1 MSIISYT
8 TYHYNQYIS
17 SCPWNI
23 SLQDLS
29 IQLLQGT
36 YPAVFFLL
44 KLIWGRWLVRGVWND
59 TKRYYFSFPGLIRT
73 GKSPTQTLSSISYK
87 WNTGKKKK
95 KKQDRGTHLWQQAHQ
110 QPLFCICS
118 IINLICQIWFLSVLL
133 KSWYT
138 IKKAHI
144 VNHREWWQFSS
155 LVKEKRERQILQCAA
170 FTFCT
175 IWIFVT
181 CITLEKQR
189 GLYNFIPF
197 KHYGPNLQPA
207 WNAAYPLK

>member
-1 MSIISYT
+1 MVGKRSLKR
-8 TYHYNQYIS
+8 HKAVLFLFPRFNQNRQKS
-17 SCPWNI
+17 NTNPQLNF
-23 SLQDLS
+23 LQVK
-29 IQLLQGT
+29 
-36 YPAVFFLL
+36 Y
-44 KLIWGRWLVRGVWND
+44 W
-59 TKRYYFSFPGLIRT
+59 
-73 GKSPTQTLSSISYK
+73 
-87 WNTGKKKK
+87 KKKK